1 MFDPAAI
8 RVRRY
13 DNGITLL
20 TERITTVRSASI
32 GFWIKRGSR
41 DERPDQNGVAHFVE
55 HMLFK
60 GTADRSPRQISL
72 EIDSM
77 GGNVDAF
84 TAHELSGYYAQ
95 VLDERLPEAFGLLA
109 DLTTSPC
116 FDPEE
121 LDRER
126 GVILEE
132 IAGAED
138 DPEDV
143 LFEAFQRRFW
153 EGHALGRPILGTP
166 ATVSGFGRDDLCTW
180 MDGIGASDMVIS
192 AAGNLDHEEVADLV
206 GERLGGLVAG
216 VPRAARTSPI
226 ASPHV
231 QTIARDLEQ
240 VQLYVAGPGP
250 VLSDADRYAAH
261 LLNTLLGG
269 GVSSRLFQT
278 IREERGLAYNVYSSM
293 ASYSDTGYVWI
304 GAGTRPQS
312 AAVVFDL
319 IEVQLQRLCDEPLD
333 VDELTRTK
341 DQVKAGLMLS
351 LEQTFGRMAN
361 LARQEIGFGRTF
373 SLDEI
378 LASIEAV
385 GVEEIQQ
392 CAQRL
397 FGGALSAGCV
407 GSAEAVAGLQKSLDE
422 HPRFGTARS

>member
-8 RVRRY
+8 RVRRF
-13 DNGITLL
+13 DNGLTLL
-20 TERITTVRSASI
+20 TERITTVRSASVGI
-32 GFWIKRGSR
+32 WVKRGSR
-41 DERPDQNGVAHFVE
+41 DERPEQNGVAHFVE

-60 GTADRSPRQISL
+60 GTADRSPRQIAV

-95 VLDERLPEAFGLLA
+95 ALDERLPEAFGLLA
-109 DLTTSPC
+109 DLTTAPC

-153 EGHALGRPILGTP
+153 DGHSLARPILGTP
-166 ATVSGFGRDDLCTW
+166 ETVSGFDRDDLCGW
-180 MDGIGASDMVIS
+180 MNAIGAADMVVS
-192 AAGNLDHEEVADLV
+192 AAGNLDHDAVADLV
-206 GERLGGLVAG
+206 AERLGDLPAG
-216 VPRAARTSPI
+216 TPRSPRMAPSI
-226 ASPHV
+226 TPHV
-231 QTIARDLEQ
+231 QTIKRDVEQ
-240 VQLYVAGPGP
+240 VQLYIAGPGP
-250 VLSDADRYAAH
+250 SLADDDRFAAY
-261 LLNTLLGG
+261 LLNTMLGG

-278 IREERGLAYNVYSSM
+278 IREERGLVYNVYSSV

-312 AAVVFDL
+312 ADVVLDL
-319 IEVQLQRLCDEPLD
+319 IEVELRRLCDEPLQAP
-333 VDELTRTK
+333 ELARTK

-378 LASIEAV
+378 LEAID
-385 GVEEIQQ
+385 GVDVEDIRR

-397 FGGALSAGCV
+397 FAGPLSAGCV
-407 GSAEAVAGLQKSLDE
+407 GGSDAIDELQKALDE
-422 HPRFGTARS
+422 HPRFG

>member
-8 RVRRY
+8 RVRRF
-13 DNGITLL
+13 DNGLTLL
-20 TERITTVRSASI
+20 TERITTVRSASVGI
-32 GFWIKRGSR
+32 WVKRGSR
-41 DERPDQNGVAHFVE
+41 DELVEQNGIAHFVE

-60 GTADRSPRQISL
+60 GTADRSPRQIAF

-95 VLDERLPEAFGLLA
+95 ALDERLPEAFGLLA

-143 LFEAFQRRFW
+143 LFEAFQSRFW
-153 EGHALGRPILGTP
+153 EGHSLGRPILGTP
-166 ATVSGFGRDDLCTW
+166 DTVNAFGRDDLRGW
-180 MDGIGASDMVIS
+180 MDDIGGADMVVS
-192 AAGNLDHEEVADLV
+192 AAGNLDHEAVADLV
-206 GERLGGLVAG
+206 AARLGDLPSGAGRPPRVA
-216 VPRAARTSPI
+216 PSIT
-226 ASPHV
+226 PHV
-231 QTIARDLEQ
+231 QTMKRDVEQ

-250 VLSDADRYAAH
+250 SLADNDRFAAY

-278 IREERGLAYNVYSSM
+278 IREERGLVYNVYSSV
-293 ASYSDTGYVWI
+293 ASYSDTGYVWV
-304 GAGTRPQS
+304 GAAMRPQS
-312 AAVVFDL
+312 ADVVLDL
-319 IEVQLQRLCDEPLD
+319 IEIELQRLCDEPLQPE
-333 VDELTRTK
+333 ELVRTK

-351 LEQTFGRMAN
+351 LEQTFGRMAS

-378 LASIEAV
+378 LASID
-385 GVEEIQQ
+385 GVEVEDIRR

-397 FGGALSAGCV
+397 FGGPLSAGCV
-407 GSAEAVAGLQKSLDE
+407 GGADAVEALQKTLDD
-422 HPRFGTARS
+422 HPRFG

>member
-8 RVRRY
+8 RVRRF
-13 DNGITLL
+13 DNGLTLL
-20 TERITTVRSASI
+20 TERITTVRSASVGI
-32 GFWIKRGSR
+32 WVKRGSR
-41 DERPDQNGVAHFVE
+41 DERRDQHGVAHFVE

-60 GTADRSPRQISL
+60 GTADRSPRQIAF

-95 VLDERLPEAFGLLA
+95 ALDERLPEAFGLLA
-109 DLTTSPC
+109 DLTTAPC

-143 LFEAFQRRFW
+143 LFEAFQSRFW
-153 EGHALGRPILGTP
+153 EGHSLARPILGTP
-166 ATVSGFGRDDLCTW
+166 ETVGAFGRDDLCGW
-180 MDGIGASDMVIS
+180 MNDLGAADMVVS
-192 AAGNLDHEEVADLV
+192 AAGNIEHEAVADLV
-206 GERLGGLVAG
+206 DERLGGLPAG
-216 VPRAARTSPI
+216 TPRPQRAAPSIT
-226 ASPHV
+226 PHV
-231 QTIARDLEQ
+231 QTVTRDVEQ

-250 VLSDADRYAAH
+250 SLADSDRFAAY

-278 IREERGLAYNVYSSM
+278 IREERGLAYNVYSSV

-312 AAVVFDL
+312 ADVVLDL
-319 IEVQLQRLCDEPLD
+319 IDVELRRLCDEPLQPE
-333 VDELTRTK
+333 ELARTK

-378 LASIEAV
+378 LGSID
-385 GVEEIQQ
+385 GVEVEDIRR

-397 FGGALSAGCV
+397 FGGPLSAGCV
-407 GSAEAVAGLQKSLDE
+407 GSAAAAAELQKTLDE
-422 HPRFGTARS
+422 HPRFG